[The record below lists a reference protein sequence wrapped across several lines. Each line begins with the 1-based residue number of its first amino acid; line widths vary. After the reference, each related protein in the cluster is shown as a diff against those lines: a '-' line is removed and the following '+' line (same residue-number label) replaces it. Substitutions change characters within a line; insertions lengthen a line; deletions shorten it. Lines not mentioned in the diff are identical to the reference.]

1 MSSLP
6 RRLIRVGLLVCSWCA
21 VVGASEV
28 SQVGEGALRLKVD
41 SADAGALLI
50 EEAATTRAVVSGLA
64 AGCWSLEIAD
74 QGKSR
79 TVLPREAGRV
89 QVERLAPSRPGVRLV
104 WSDFAAIPG
113 LRVEVVGE
121 LTTEAGVSR
130 WQVAV
135 DKPAALALAAVNFP
149 RLRAPEQRGEE
160 TLAVAAW
167 MGEVLARP
175 RQALAG
181 PSGNGQR
188 LAWDYPGRLSLQ
200 CVALTATQGP
210 GVYLAC
216 DDAAAFRKT
225 FAVRTDGRGGLDF
238 EVTHWPENA
247 ARGLARFA
255 PDYGV
260 RVGSLHGDW
269 LTAAERYRGWARD
282 QTWMKEARRARGV
295 TPAWAL
301 DTALWVWN
309 RGRSEGV
316 LGPAAVLS
324 RELGLPVSVLW
335 HWWHGC
341 SYDAGFPEYLPP
353 REGSES
359 FRTALAS
366 AQRQGLH
373 ALVYM
378 NQRLWGITTDSWR
391 EQGAER
397 FAVKGVNGGYRR
409 EVYNTFTG
417 QACVSMCM
425 GTSFWRDTYAGLA
438 ERAVRELG
446 VDGIY
451 MDQAC
456 SSLACFDPSH
466 GHPLGGGTYWMQGFR
481 LLEGDIRART
491 RDVRALALA
500 GEGSGEAWLPHLDLM
515 LSLQV
520 SRERYAAPGEGWE
533 AIPLF
538 GAVYHTVALPFGS
551 YSSLTAPPYDELW
564 PKEKAPAEPLALLD
578 RKFSRQFYFEQA
590 RSFVWGQQLM
600 LANFLPSQLTA
611 RPEEIAYLLRLARLR
626 QQSLPWLRD
635 GEFLRAPELGVGVV
649 HADMSR
655 LSIYAG
661 QSGGV
666 TGFTRDLPRALAGA
680 WLAPDGR
687 RAIAIASIVDEP
699 LTLELDPRLVF
710 SAAGSGREAAWID
723 ESGRHEVAHTGDGRI
738 KLVLPPRG
746 AGLLVD
752 AAP

>member
-41 SADAGALLI
+41 AADAGALLI

-295 TPAWAL
+295 TPVRRWTPRCGFGIAADPRGYWAL
-301 DTALWVWN
+301 
-309 RGRSEGV
+309 
-316 LGPAAVLS
+316 P
-324 RELGLPVSVLW
+324 PCSVASSDCPSACC
-335 HWWHGC
+335 GTGGTG
-341 SYDAGFPEYLPP
+341 ARTTRGFPSTCHHAKAANCSARRSPP
-353 REGSES
+353 LS
-359 FRTALAS
+359 
-366 AQRQGLH
+366 
-373 ALVYM
+373 
-378 NQRLWGITTDSWR
+378 D
-391 EQGAER
+391 
-397 FAVKGVNGGYRR
+397 KD
-409 EVYNTFTG
+409 
-417 QACVSMCM
+417 C
-425 GTSFWRDTYAGLA
+425 
-438 ERAVRELG
+438 
-446 VDGIY
+446 
-451 MDQAC
+451 
-456 SSLACFDPSH
+456 
-466 GHPLGGGTYWMQGFR
+466 
-481 LLEGDIRART
+481 T
-491 RDVRALALA
+491 R
-500 GEGSGEAWLPHLDLM
+500 WC
-515 LSLQV
+515 
-520 SRERYAAPGEGWE
+520 
-533 AIPLF
+533 
-538 GAVYHTVALPFGS
+538 T
-551 YSSLTAPPYDELW
+551 
-564 PKEKAPAEPLALLD
+564 
-578 RKFSRQFYFEQA
+578 
-590 RSFVWGQQLM
+590 
-600 LANFLPSQLTA
+600 
-611 RPEEIAYLLRLARLR
+611 
-626 QQSLPWLRD
+626 
-635 GEFLRAPELGVGVV
+635 
-649 HADMSR
+649 
-655 LSIYAG
+655 
-661 QSGGV
+661 
-666 TGFTRDLPRALAGA
+666 
-680 WLAPDGR
+680 
-687 RAIAIASIVDEP
+687 
-699 LTLELDPRLVF
+699 
-710 SAAGSGREAAWID
+710 
-723 ESGRHEVAHTGDGRI
+723 
-738 KLVLPPRG
+738 
-746 AGLLVD
+746 
-752 AAP
+752 